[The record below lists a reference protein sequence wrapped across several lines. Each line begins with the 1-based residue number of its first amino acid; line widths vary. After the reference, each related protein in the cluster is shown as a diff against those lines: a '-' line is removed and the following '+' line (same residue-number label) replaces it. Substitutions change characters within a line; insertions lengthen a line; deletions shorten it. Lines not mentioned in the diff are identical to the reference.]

1 MADSLTGTPDEVAM
15 CIACC
20 LDSPVDLLRLG
31 VACRQFRLKTVPSP
45 PAHPPGSGVAGDG
58 PAAGAAPPEMWS
70 VASEVARRWIAAR
83 SAQHRGWVPRRPQ
96 DCWLGLMAEL
106 QRLLWSA
113 VFVRAPPWRDAVQVA
128 ITHSWRPTLAAF
140 PECWRLSVATKNG
153 PSVPGQSVPVA
164 TAVAMRAGRHFARF
178 TVMRGEDMLFGLVRP
193 GYDVDGG
200 AITEDVDGHCFYDVS
215 NGDLWPGP
223 RSWEGQGWTEG
234 GEEGDTIGMLLDFD
248 DGTLT
253 IFRDEAAGLERLG
266 VMARGLSGEYCWAV
280 SMWPRGHSAQLE
292 SPVCAPVQDA
302 VSGEWRW

>member
-15 CIACC
+15 CIASC

-113 VFVRAPPWRDAVQVA
+113 VFVWAPPWRDAVQVA

-234 GEEGDTIGMLLDFD
+234 GEEGDAIGMLLDFD

-280 SMWPRGHSAQLE
+280 SMWPTGHSAQLE

>member
-200 AITEDVDGHCFYDVS
+200 AITEDVDGHCFYDLS

-223 RSWEGQGWTEG
+223 RSWEGQNYTVDGD
-234 GEEGDTIGMLLDFD
+234 EGDAIGMLLDFD

-280 SMWPRGHSAQLE
+280 SMWPTGHSAQLE
-292 SPVCAPVQDA
+292 SPVCPPVQDA

>member
-1 MADSLTGTPDEVAM
+1 
-15 CIACC
+15 
-20 LDSPVDLLRLG
+20 
-31 VACRQFRLKTVPSP
+31 
-45 PAHPPGSGVAGDG
+45 
-58 PAAGAAPPEMWS
+58 
-70 VASEVARRWIAAR
+70 VARRWIAAR

-223 RSWEGQGWTEG
+223 RSWEGQNYTVDGD
-234 GEEGDTIGMLLDFD
+234 EGDAIGMLLDFD

-280 SMWPRGHSAQLE
+280 SMWPGGHSAQLE

>member
-58 PAAGAAPPEMWS
+58 PAAGVAPPEMWS

-178 TVMRGEDMLFGLVRP
+178 TVMRGVDMLFGLVRP

-234 GEEGDTIGMLLDFD
+234 GEEGDAIGMLLDFD

-280 SMWPRGHSAQLE
+280 SMWPTGHSAQLE

>member
-1 MADSLTGTPDEVAM
+1 VAM
-15 CIACC
+15 CIASC

-223 RSWEGQGWTEG
+223 RSWEGQNYTVDGD
-234 GEEGDTIGMLLDFD
+234 EGDAIGMLLDFD

-280 SMWPRGHSAQLE
+280 SMWPTGHSAQLE

>member
-1 MADSLTGTPDEVAM
+1 M
-15 CIACC
+15 CIASC

-223 RSWEGQGWTEG
+223 RSWEGQNYTVDGD
-234 GEEGDTIGMLLDFD
+234 EGDAIGMLLDFD

-280 SMWPRGHSAQLE
+280 SMWPTGHSAQLE

>member
-1 MADSLTGTPDEVAM
+1 M

>member
-113 VFVRAPPWRDAVQVA
+113 VFVRARHSLPGTQVTM
-128 ITHSWRPTLAAF
+128 THGLHSRGAAAG
-140 PECWRLSVATKNG
+140 RLSVATTTG
-153 PSVPGQSVPVA
+153 PYVPGQSASAA

-178 TVMRGEDMLFGLVRP
+178 TMRRGEDMLFGLVRP

-200 AITEDVDGHCFYDVS
+200 ALAEDVVGHCFYDVG

-223 RSWEGQGWTEG
+223 RSWEGQEDWQGD

-253 IFRDEAAGLERLG
+253 IFRDDERLG

-280 SMWPRGHSAQLE
+280 VMWPARQHSAQLE
-292 SPVCAPVQDA
+292 SPVCVPVQDA

>member
-1 MADSLTGTPDEVAM
+1 M

-223 RSWEGQGWTEG
+223 RSWEGQNYTVDGD
-234 GEEGDTIGMLLDFD
+234 EGDAIGMLLDFD

-280 SMWPRGHSAQLE
+280 SMWPTGHSAQLE

>member
-280 SMWPRGHSAQLE
+280 SMWPTGHSAQLE

>member
-200 AITEDVDGHCFYDVS
+200 AITEDVDGHCFYDLS

-280 SMWPRGHSAQLE
+280 SMWPGGHSAQLE

>member
-1 MADSLTGTPDEVAM
+1 M
-15 CIACC
+15 CIASC

-234 GEEGDTIGMLLDFD
+234 GEEGDAIGMLLDFD

-280 SMWPRGHSAQLE
+280 SMWPTGHSAQLE

>member
-1 MADSLTGTPDEVAM
+1 M

-223 RSWEGQGWTEG
+223 RSWEGQNYTVDGD
-234 GEEGDTIGMLLDFD
+234 EGDAIGMLLDFD